1 MKFKDIEKP
10 SDKNFGYFLSFILF
24 FATTY
29 SFFFY
34 KNNLVYTLLIFTAAI
49 LFITLVNPK
58 IIHPLNIIW
67 MYLGFILGKIVSP
80 LVLGLIF
87 YVIITPT
94 AMILNILKR
103 DELKLKTK
111 KLNSYWVKRDN
122 LLVNKNFFD
131 KQF

>member
-1 MKFKDIEKP
+1 MKFKDIDKP

>member
-1 MKFKDIEKP
+1 MKFKDIDKP
-10 SDKNFGYFLSFILF
+10 SDKNFGYFLSSILF
-24 FATTY
+24 IATTY

-34 KNNLVYTLLIFTAAI
+34 ENNLIYTLFFFTALI
-49 LFITLVNPK
+49 LFITLINPK

-67 MYLGFILGKIVSP
+67 MYLGFLLGKIVSP

>member
-49 LFITLVNPK
+49 LFITLINPK